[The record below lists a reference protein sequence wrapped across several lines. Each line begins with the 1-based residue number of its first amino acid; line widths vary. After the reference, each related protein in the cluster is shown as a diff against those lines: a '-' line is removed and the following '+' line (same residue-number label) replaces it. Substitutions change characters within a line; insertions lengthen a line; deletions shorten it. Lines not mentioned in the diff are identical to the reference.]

1 MLTAGAV
8 TAWLGRADQLLD
20 VTGVGL
26 SNRLPRAF
34 SITSC
39 NCPLA
44 NRRWFPTTL
53 IVLGKPSMSGTIR
66 YLNPYPDWKFQTRIW
81 NIPGTGNQA
90 GINSLSVPFFS
101 SQVSSLSHHTA
112 KTHILN
118 MTSMFLS
125 RWTAIFPISSCKADF
140 RDSLSY
146 CNLYLNNFL

>member
-1 MLTAGAV
+1 MGNFILTGEAFSEERQQKIAKQFFCNGYIDIPNVLTAGAV

-66 YLNPYPDWKFQTRIW
+66 YLNPYSD
-81 NIPGTGNQA
+81 
-90 GINSLSVPFFS
+90 
-101 SQVSSLSHHTA
+101 
-112 KTHILN
+112 
-118 MTSMFLS
+118 
-125 RWTAIFPISSCKADF
+125 
-140 RDSLSY
+140 
-146 CNLYLNNFL
+146 

>member
-1 MLTAGAV
+1 MGNFILTGEAFSEKRQQRLRNNFSAMVIIDIPHVLTAGAV

-26 SNRLPRAF
+26 SSRLPRAF

-66 YLNPYPDWKFQTRIW
+66 YLNPYPD
-81 NIPGTGNQA
+81 
-90 GINSLSVPFFS
+90 
-101 SQVSSLSHHTA
+101 
-112 KTHILN
+112 
-118 MTSMFLS
+118 
-125 RWTAIFPISSCKADF
+125 
-140 RDSLSY
+140 
-146 CNLYLNNFL
+146 